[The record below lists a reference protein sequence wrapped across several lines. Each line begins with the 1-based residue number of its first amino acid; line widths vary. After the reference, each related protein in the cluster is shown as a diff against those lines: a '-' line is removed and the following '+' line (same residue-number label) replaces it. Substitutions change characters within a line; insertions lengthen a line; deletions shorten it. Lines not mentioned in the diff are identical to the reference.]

1 MYNLII
7 VDDEYEIRTGLAN
20 YFPWNEVGFAVTGTF
35 DSPLKAI
42 DFMKSNSVD
51 VVLCDIKIPG
61 MTGLEFAK
69 NLYEENRGVEVV
81 LISGY
86 KEFDFLKE
94 AMEYKVFDYLLKPV
108 AYESLKKTFS
118 TLNSKLDK
126 KQDRKEEEYKEGEE
140 GDGIVSAIKAYINKY
155 YATTS
160 LKDTAAFVHM
170 NPNYL
175 SRFFKQKTGEYFF
188 DYLLRIKMRNAI
200 DLMNNHEL
208 KTYHISEMVGYNNPN
223 NFTRAFKKLFGK
235 APKEYRNREP

>member
-1 MYNLII
+1 MRELII
-7 VDDEYEIRTGLAN
+7 IDDEYEIRTGLAN
-20 YFPWNEVGFAVTGTF
+20 YFPWEEIGFTVTGSF
-35 DSPLKAI
+35 DSPVKAI
-42 DFMKSNSVD
+42 EFMRDNSVD
-51 VVLCDIKIPG
+51 VVLCDIKMPC

-69 NLYEENRGVEVV
+69 NLHEENRNVEVV

-94 AMEYKVFDYLLKPV
+94 AMKYKVFDYLLKPV
-108 AYESLKKTFS
+108 TYEDLKKTFR
-118 TLNSKLDK
+118 TLSADLDK
-126 KQDRKEEEYKEGEE
+126 KQVFKGEE
-140 GDGIVSAIKAYINKY
+140 DKEPEEVEGIISTIKAYINKY

-188 DYLLRIKMRNAI
+188 DYLLRIKMRKAI

-235 APKEYRNREP
+235 APKEYRNQQT